1 MQTQTV
7 STNQVQHS
15 ESTFL
20 RRALQGNALFSL
32 VTGLAFTF
40 AAGPIARFI
49 GPDIPTIIVLIVG
62 LGLLPFSYLVFRV
75 TAQSPI
81 QPSQA
86 RSITMMDI
94 SWVVGSI
101 LLLVLGWSLF
111 SVAGRWFIGLQAE
124 AIVTFALLQ
133 IIGLRRQRK

>member
-62 LGLLPFSYLVFRV
+62 LGLLPFSYLVLSGDCPISYP
-75 TAQSPI
+75 AQPG
-81 QPSQA
+81 PVYHN
-86 RSITMMDI
+86 D
-94 SWVVGSI
+94 GYF
-101 LLLVLGWSLF
+101 LGGRQHF
-111 SVAGRWFIGLQAE
+111 VAGAGL
-124 AIVTFALLQ
+124 VFV
-133 IIGLRRQRK
+133 